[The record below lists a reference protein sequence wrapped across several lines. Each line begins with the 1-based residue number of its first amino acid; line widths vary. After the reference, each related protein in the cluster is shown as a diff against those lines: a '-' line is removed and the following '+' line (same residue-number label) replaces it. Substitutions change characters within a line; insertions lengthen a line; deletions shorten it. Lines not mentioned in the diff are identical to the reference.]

1 MHFTTAEITAWLGS
15 FLWPFFRIGAMAM
28 AAPFFGAR
36 SVPVKVRLMLALSL
50 SILIAPGLPAAPAVE
65 PFSLV
70 GLTITLQQILIGI
83 AMGFILQLV
92 FAAIITG
99 GQMIGM
105 QMGLGFASM
114 VDPQNGTQVPVL
126 AQFYLMM
133 TTLLFLGMDGHL
145 LLIDLL
151 AESFRLLPIGGE
163 VLSLDAF
170 WAIASWG
177 SQMFAGGVWLALPA
191 AASLLMVNIAF
202 GIMARSAPQLNIFAI
217 GFPVTMMMGFVVV
230 LYTLPNVV
238 PQFSTL
244 LSSGFELV
252 RFVIAGGE

>member
-15 FLWPFFRIGAMAM
+15 FLWPFFRIGAMTM
-28 AAPFFGAR
+28 AAPIFGAR
-36 SVPVKVRLMLALSL
+36 SVPVKVRLMIALSL
-50 SILIAPGLPAAPAVE
+50 SILIAPILPAAPAVD
-65 PFSLV
+65 PLSLT

-83 AMGFILQLV
+83 AMGFTLQLV

-99 GQMIGM
+99 GQMIAM

-114 VDPQNGTQVPVL
+114 VDPQNGVQVPVL
-126 AQFYLMM
+126 AQFYLLM
-133 TTLLFLGMDGHL
+133 TTLLFLGLNGHL

-151 AESFRLLPIGGE
+151 AESFRLMPVGGDVMSRE
-163 VLSLDAF
+163 AI

-191 AASLLMVNIAF
+191 AASLLMINIAF
-202 GIMARSAPQLNIFAI
+202 GVMARSAPQLNIFAI
-217 GFPVTMMMGFVVV
+217 GFPVTMMMGFVVI

-238 PQFSTL
+238 PQFS
-244 LSSGFELV
+244 SIVSGGFELIRIV
-252 RFVIAGGE
+252 LTGGE